1 MERLIEIIQAIE
13 GVDEM
18 GAAKAICNVGIQ
30 RGTNESDII
39 VEASCNTMN
48 AVVNICATK
57 LWVMVDLRFENSYE
71 YDLIQITRLC
81 TDYVQMV
88 KNEMGKYNKPLSLVV
103 SLTPVGEY
111 DAFIIGRDG
120 FWSLMPSDIGGE
132 PDTIRFIFMA
142 EDFGA
147 YELSEDAVEQMIGEV
162 CMELEG

>member
-18 GAAKAICNVGIQ
+18 GASKAVCNVSIQ
-30 RGTNESDII
+30 RGTNDSDII
-39 VEASCNTMN
+39 VEAGCNTMN
-48 AVVNICATK
+48 AVVSMCAAK
-57 LWVMVDLRFENSYE
+57 VWVMVDLRFENSLD
-71 YDLIQITRLC
+71 YDLIQITKLC
-81 TDYVQMV
+81 ADYVQMV

-103 SLTPVGEY
+103 SLTPAGEY
-111 DAFIIGRDG
+111 DALIIGRDG
-120 FWSLMPSDIGGE
+120 FWSLIPSEAGGE